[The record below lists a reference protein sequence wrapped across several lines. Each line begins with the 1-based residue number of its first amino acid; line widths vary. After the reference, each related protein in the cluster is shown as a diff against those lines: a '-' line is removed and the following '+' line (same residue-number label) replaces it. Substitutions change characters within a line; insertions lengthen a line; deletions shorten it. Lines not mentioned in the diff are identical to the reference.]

1 MTVTKPELRERAL
14 EARRGLSPV
23 ELADLS
29 ARVAQNLSTVPE
41 FRKSMTLATYV
52 AKEDEVHTAPIIERA
67 LKEGKRV
74 VVPLTQPSG
83 LLFFEIGSLDGLAPG
98 NFGVLEPIPGRGTP
112 PIPLNATDVVLV
124 PLAAWD
130 DGGNRIGY
138 GKGYFDAALRLRGA
152 SLSIG
157 LALEVQRVEGIPA
170 TTRDVPLDVVV
181 TELRVV
187 RFPNAVA
194 SRQN

>member
-1 MTVTKPELRERAL
+1 MTVTKPDLRERAL
-14 EARRGLSPV
+14 KARRGLSPV

-29 ARVAQNLSTVPE
+29 GRVAQNLSTVPE
-41 FRKSMTLATYV
+41 FQRCMTLASYV
-52 AKEDEVHTAPIIERA
+52 AKEDEVQTAPIIERA

-112 PIPLNATDVVLV
+112 PIPLSATDVVLV

-130 DGGNRIGY
+130 DSGSRIGY
-138 GKGYFDAALRLRGA
+138 GKGYFDGALRSRGA
-152 SLSIG
+152 SVSIG
-157 LALEVQRVEGIPA
+157 LGLEVQHVETIPA
-170 TTRDVPLDVVV
+170 TTRDVPLDIVV

-187 RFPNAVA
+187 RFPNTMAA
-194 SRQN
+194 HQN